1 MLGGEDDD
9 TLAASRYRAR
19 ELAPAFLGEL
29 MSVTETLAVYVVDSR
44 FEALPQDVRDEAKRA
59 ILNYVGCALGGSIE
73 PALDVAIRTLSP
85 FSGERTAAVLG
96 RSETCDPLHAAL
108 FNGIGSH
115 VHEYDDTL
123 PKNYIHPSVP
133 VASALFAYAS
143 ANPTAGRDFVHAFI
157 LGFEVESRIGNAVYP
172 AHYSAGWHITSTTG
186 VFGAAAAIGK
196 LLGLST
202 KQMVWAFGLAATQ
215 AAGIREMF
223 GSMAKSFQP
232 GRAAQNGYTAALLGR
247 ADFTAGERALEG
259 PRGFA
264 AVTAAQYDLDK
275 VTAGLGKDFELRDN
289 AYKPYACGLVVHPTI
304 DGCSQLFREHHP
316 APDGIAGV
324 RLRVAPLVLDLCNK
338 SELKRALES
347 KYSIYH
353 AAAIGLVRGKGG
365 IQEFTDEAV
374 ADPALQR
381 VRAVTTAVGDDTIT
395 EDQVH
400 IEVVLRNGQTLTKFV
415 EQSLGNVHR
424 PLSNEQ
430 LTEKFV
436 DQAVLALP
444 RNQVDAIVEQCWR
457 VDSLPDAGEL
467 ARATV
472 PRSTGT
478 LRSGRTTH

>member
-1 MLGGEDDD
+1 
-9 TLAASRYRAR
+9 
-19 ELAPAFLGEL
+19 
-29 MSVTETLAVYVVDSR
+29 MSVTETLAAWVVDS
-44 FEALPQDVRDEAKRA
+44 ELAAIPADVRAEARRA
-59 ILNYVGCALGGSIE
+59 LVNYLGCALGGSIE
-73 PALDVAIRTLSP
+73 PALDVAIATLAP
-85 FSGERTAAVLG
+85 YSGDRLACVLG
-96 RSETCDPLHAAL
+96 RAERFDALHAAL
-108 FNGIGSH
+108 MNGIGSH

-143 ANPTAGRDFVHAFI
+143 ANRVSGADFAHAFI

-172 AHYSAGWHITSTTG
+172 AHYEAGWHITSTTG

-196 LLGLST
+196 LLGLT
-202 KQMVWAFGLAATQ
+202 TRQMVWALGLAATQ

-223 GSMAKSFQP
+223 GSMAKSYQP

-264 AVTAAQYDLDK
+264 AVTAAQYDLAK
-275 VTAGLGKDFELRDN
+275 VTAKLGVDFELRHN

-304 DGCSQLFREHHP
+304 DGCSQLHREHRLQAHE
-316 APDGIAGV
+316 IAAV
-324 RLRVAPLVLDLCNK
+324 RVRVAPLVLDLCNK
-338 SELKRALES
+338 SDLRRALES

-365 IQEFTDEAV
+365 LQEFTDEAV
-374 ADPALQR
+374 RDPSLAR
-381 VRAVTTAVGDDTIT
+381 VRSLTTAVADPSIG
-395 EDQVH
+395 EDQSH
-400 IEVVLRNGQTLTKFV
+400 IEVTLADGRKLVKFV

-430 LTEKFV
+430 ITEKFV

-444 RNQVDAIVEQCWR
+444 RAQVDAIVEQCWR
-457 VDSLPDAGEL
+457 IDELADAGDL
-467 ARATV
+467 ARAMIPAKAGSAPARFV
-472 PRSTGT
+472 RAPE
-478 LRSGRTTH
+478 

>member
-1 MLGGEDDD
+1 
-9 TLAASRYRAR
+9 
-19 ELAPAFLGEL
+19 
-29 MSVTETLAVYVVDSR
+29 MSVTEALAEYVTHSTLDAIPR
-44 FEALPQDVRDEAKRA
+44 DVRDEAKRA
-59 ILNYVGCALGGSIE
+59 IVNYLGCALGGAIE
-73 PALDVAIRTLSP
+73 PALGLAIRTLAP
-85 FSGERTAAVLG
+85 YSGNANACVLG
-96 RSETCDPLHAAL
+96 RAERFDALHAAL
-108 FNGIGSH
+108 LNGIGSH

-143 ANPTAGRDFVHAFI
+143 ANPVSGKDFVHAFI

-172 AHYSAGWHITSTTG
+172 AHYTAGWHITSTTG
-186 VFGAAAAIGK
+186 VFGAAAAVGK

-232 GRAAQNGYTAALLGR
+232 GRAAQNGYTAALLGK
-247 ADFTAGERALEG
+247 ADFSAGERALEG

-264 AVTAAQYDLDK
+264 AVTAAEYDLSK
-275 VTAGLGKDFELRDN
+275 ITAGLGTDFELRYN

-304 DGCSQLFREHHP
+304 DGCSQLHREFNP
-316 APDGIAGV
+316 SPDAIAGV

-365 IQEFTDEAV
+365 LQEFTDAAI
-374 ADPALQR
+374 ADPALKR
-381 VRAVTTAVGDDTIT
+381 VRDVTTAVGDATIT

-415 EQSLGNVHR
+415 EQSLGNVHK

-430 LTEKFV
+430 ITEKFV

-444 RNQVDAIVEQCWR
+444 RAQVDAVVDQSWR
-457 VDSLPDAGEL
+457 IDTLPNAGDL

-472 PRSTGT
+472 PRQAAAPS
-478 LRSGRTTH
+478 RAGRVTH

>member
-1 MLGGEDDD
+1 
-9 TLAASRYRAR
+9 
-19 ELAPAFLGEL
+19 
-29 MSVTETLAVYVVDSR
+29 MSVTETLAAWVVDN
-44 FEALPQDVRDEAKRA
+44 ELTAIPGDVRAEARRA
-59 ILNYVGCALGGSIE
+59 LVNYLGCALGGSVE
-73 PALDVAIRTLSP
+73 PALDVAIETLAP
-85 FSGERTAAVLG
+85 YSGERNACVLG
-96 RSETCDPLHAAL
+96 RAERFDALNAAL
-108 FNGIGSH
+108 LNGIGSH

-143 ANPTAGRDFVHAFI
+143 ANRVSGADFVHAFI

-172 AHYSAGWHITSTTG
+172 AHYEAGWHITSTTG

-202 KQMVWAFGLAATQ
+202 RQMVWAFGLAATQ

-223 GSMAKSFQP
+223 GSMAKSYQP

-264 AVTAAQYDLDK
+264 AVTAARYDLAK
-275 VTAGLGKDFELRDN
+275 VTAKLGVDFELRDN

-304 DGCSQLFREHHP
+304 DGCSQLHREHGL
-316 APDGIAGV
+316 AADEIAAV
-324 RLRVAPLVLDLCNK
+324 RVRVAPLVLDLCNK
-338 SELKRALES
+338 SDLKRALES

-353 AAAIGLVRGKGG
+353 AAAVGLVRGKGG
-365 IQEFTDEAV
+365 LQEFTDEAIR
-374 ADPALQR
+374 DPALAR
-381 VRAVTTAVGDDTIT
+381 VRAATIAVADAAIG
-395 EDQVH
+395 EDQAH
-400 IEVVLRNGQTLTKFV
+400 IEVTLADGRKLVKFV

-430 LTEKFV
+430 ITEKFV

-444 RNQVDAIVEQCWR
+444 RAQVDAVVEQCWR
-457 VDSLPDAGEL
+457 IDELADAGEL
-467 ARATV
+467 ARATI
-472 PRSTGT
+472 PPHGGT
-478 LRSGRTTH
+478 ATARLARAPE

>member
-1 MLGGEDDD
+1 L
-9 TLAASRYRAR
+9 
-19 ELAPAFLGEL
+19 
-29 MSVTETLAVYVVDSR
+29 
-44 FEALPQDVRDEAKRA
+44 
-59 ILNYVGCALGGSIE
+59 
-73 PALDVAIRTLSP
+73 
-85 FSGERTAAVLG
+85 
-96 RSETCDPLHAAL
+96 
-108 FNGIGSH
+108 NGIGSH

-133 VASALFAYAS
+133 VGSALFAYAS
-143 ANPTAGRDFVHAFI
+143 ANKVSGSDFVHAFI

-172 AHYSAGWHITSTTG
+172 AHYEAGWHITSTTG

-202 KQMVWAFGLAATQ
+202 RQMIWAFGLAATQ
-215 AAGIREMF
+215 SAGIREMF

-247 ADFTAGERALEG
+247 ADFSAGEHALEG

-264 AVTAAQYDLDK
+264 AVTAAEFELTKITD
-275 VTAGLGKDFELRDN
+275 GLGTEFDLRAN

-304 DGCSQLFREHHP
+304 DGCSRIREQYRP
-316 APDGIAGV
+316 APDDIAAV

-338 SELKRALES
+338 SNITRALES

-365 IQEFTDEAV
+365 LQEFTESAV
-374 ADPALQR
+374 RDPLLQR
-381 VRAVTTAVGDDTIT
+381 VRAVTTAIPDPSIT

-400 IEVVLRNGQTLTKFV
+400 IEVTLRNGQTVTHFV

-424 PLSNEQ
+424 PLSNEY
-430 LTEKFV
+430 LADKFL

-444 RNQVDAIVEQCWR
+444 RPQVEALIEQCWR
-457 VDSLPDAGEL
+457 IDSLADVGDL
-467 ARATV
+467 ARAAV
-472 PRSTGT
+472 PNAARVAE
-478 LRSGRTTH
+478 RSGCG